1 MNKMNFD
8 ITFSELRE
16 QCEQGDFDTEYAE
29 YIMENGDGSVRTI
42 CNGDTLTIAMEDGY
56 LFDEFVD
63 HLWFTMFQ
71 SVAA

>member
-1 MNKMNFD
+1 
-8 ITFSELRE
+8 
-16 QCEQGDFDTEYAE
+16 
-29 YIMENGDGSVRTI
+29 MENGDGSVRTI
-42 CNGDTLTIAMEDGY
+42 CNGNTLTIAMEDGY